1 MRAAKLI
8 LIDLLVCPVCLV
20 CLVVWS
26 GGVAFGQER
35 EPLTLPLAVEVA
47 LRSHPLMRVVGAG
60 REMAEAQVQEARGAR
75 WPMVQLSETVMNGN
89 NPVFVFGSLLEQAR
103 FTERNLFLP
112 RLNNPAGLTNFRFG
126 VAIRAPLFDQFQAT
140 TRIRQ
145 ARIRTVQADER
156 TEMVRQ
162 QIRFEVVRGYYGLVL
177 ATVRKRVADESVG
190 LAAADVKVS
199 RDRVEAGMAVVSDLL
214 AAEVQL
220 AEMVQQQVEAAGEL
234 VTARAGLNTA
244 LGIAIDTPQG
254 VVGELVGKRFEP
266 GEEAQ
271 LLREALEHRPDLRQA
286 GLAVESGVA
295 GVKGARSE
303 YLPRVDLFANFGA
316 SRSNWMNGSSDY
328 TVGASLTF
336 NLVDAGRNG
345 RIAQARAAN
354 GMMVAEQENLLNQ
367 VRFEVVRAR
376 QQYLTARERTE
387 VAERMI
393 RQATEAV
400 RIVQDRYREGLTT
413 MTEVLRAQTTL
424 SRARMMVLAARY
436 DCYIG
441 YAQLLLTTGRLTD
454 VQPFVS

>member
-1 MRAAKLI
+1 
-8 LIDLLVCPVCLV
+8 
-20 CLVVWS
+20 
-26 GGVAFGQER
+26 
-35 EPLTLPLAVEVA
+35 
-47 LRSHPLMRVVGAG
+47 
-60 REMAEAQVQEARGAR
+60 
-75 WPMVQLSETVMNGN
+75 
-89 NPVFVFGSLLEQAR
+89 
-103 FTERNLFLP
+103 
-112 RLNNPAGLTNFRFG
+112 
-126 VAIRAPLFDQFQAT
+126 
-140 TRIRQ
+140 
-145 ARIRTVQADER
+145 
-156 TEMVRQ
+156 
-162 QIRFEVVRGYYGLVL
+162 
-177 ATVRKRVADESVG
+177 
-190 LAAADVKVS
+190 
-199 RDRVEAGMAVVSDLL
+199 
-214 AAEVQL
+214 
-220 AEMVQQQVEAAGEL
+220 
-234 VTARAGLNTA
+234 
-244 LGIAIDTPQG
+244 
-254 VVGELVGKRFEP
+254 
-266 GEEAQ
+266 
-271 LLREALEHRPDLRQA
+271 
-286 GLAVESGVA
+286 
-295 GVKGARSE
+295 
-303 YLPRVDLFANFGA
+303 
-316 SRSNWMNGSSDY
+316 MNGSSDY